1 MTAQEKNL
9 KALLKAAL
17 DHIENDPDLRGKI
30 IDALEE
36 TPAVRVQW
44 ISDLDVPF
52 KFYGLAGRLLATVE
66 GSEDASE
73 YRWKITLANGKQD
86 YIFRH
91 GVLST
96 LEDAKD
102 AAEHAINWI

>member
-36 TPAVRVQW
+36 APATIPVHW
-44 ISDLDVPF
+44 I
-52 KFYGLAGRLLATVE
+52 
-66 GSEDASE
+66 
-73 YRWKITLANGKQD
+73 
-86 YIFRH
+86 
-91 GVLST
+91 
-96 LEDAKD
+96 
-102 AAEHAINWI
+102 